1 MRTDNPAKDHGRKR
15 EAAYLLVENLKTVL
29 WR

>member
-1 MRTDNPAKDHGRKR
+1 MRSYNPGKDHGRKR

-29 WR
+29 W